1 MANTYSQ
8 LLVQIIFAVK
18 DRQNLISAEW
28 KDELF
33 KYITGIVSNKNQKT
47 LCINGPK
54 DHVHI
59 LIGLKPD
66 ISISDLVR
74 DIKNNSTNFIN
85 EKRFVKGRFSW
96 QTGFGVFSYSNS
108 QMDKVVKYIINQEQH
123 HHKKTFKEEYIEF
136 LQKFNVEYDERYLFD
151 WIE

>member
-18 DRQNLISAEW
+18 GRQNLISNRW

-33 KYITGIVSNKNQKT
+33 KYITGIVINKGQKL
-47 LCINGPK
+47 LCINGVE
-54 DHVHI
+54 DHIHI
-59 LIGLKPD
+59 LIGLRPD
-66 ISISDLVR
+66 ISISSLVR

-85 EKRFVKGRFSW
+85 RKKFVARKFSW
-96 QTGFGVFSYSNS
+96 QNGFGAFSYSNS
-108 QMDKVVKYIINQEQH
+108 QMDKVVQYIMNQEKH
-123 HHKKTFKEEYIEF
+123 HHKKTFQEEYRE
-136 LQKFNVEYDERYLFD
+136 LLEKFDVDYNEKYLFE